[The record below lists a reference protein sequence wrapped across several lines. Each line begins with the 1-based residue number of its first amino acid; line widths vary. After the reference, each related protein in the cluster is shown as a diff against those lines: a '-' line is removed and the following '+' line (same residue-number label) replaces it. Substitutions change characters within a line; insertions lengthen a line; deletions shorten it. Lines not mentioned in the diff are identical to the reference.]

1 MFKPQSFHLQWHIT
15 ERCNLNCKHC
25 YFDKKFLKNELSL
38 TQVFNIFND
47 YIKLLKKWKL
57 SRERA
62 MISIT
67 GGEPLIR
74 ADLLKFLKK
83 CHQNRKKTRYGI
95 LTNGILLNDKKIA
108 ELKKFEIDYVQV
120 SLEGMEKRN
129 DEVRGKGTF
138 EKIVKAVNLLIK
150 NGINTVVSVTVTKQ
164 NLKDVS
170 SLIELSKGLKVNAL
184 GLRRFIPIGRG
195 KQMRELM
202 LSPQETKDLYLYV
215 LKMRQKLKDSKSK
228 LALIIGC
235 EDGILAQ
242 EGYRVNGCVAGYS
255 SLTIL
260 PNGDVYPCRRL
271 PIYVGNVLKQSL
283 EEIFYKSTK
292 LEELRNHFN
301 IDIRCQNCHYFSKCM
316 GGAKCVSYGY
326 WQGPNV
332 NNPQFLPDP
341 QCWGLFKDIHNAK
354 RRQT

>member
-1 MFKPQSFHLQWHIT
+1 MKKMIIKHRYRPNSFHLQWHIT

-25 YFDKKFLKNELSL
+25 YFDERFLKNELSL
-38 TQVFNIFND
+38 NQVLNIFDD
-47 YIKLLKKWKL
+47 YFKLLKKWRI

-67 GGEPLIR
+67 GGEPLVR
-74 ADLLKFLKK
+74 ADFPKLLKK
-83 CHQNRKKTRYGI
+83 CYQNRKKTRYGI
-95 LTNGILLNDKKIA
+95 LTNGILLNDRKIA
-108 ELKKFEIDYVQV
+108 ELKKFKIDYVQV

-129 DEVRGKGTF
+129 DEIRGKETF
-138 EKIVKAVNLLIK
+138 KKVVKAVKLLTK
-150 NGINTVVSVTVTKQ
+150 NGINTAVSVTVTRQ
-164 NLKDVS
+164 NLKDIPL
-170 SLIELSKGLKVNAL
+170 LIKLSKELKVNAL

-195 KQMRELM
+195 EKMRELM
-202 LSPQETKDLYLYV
+202 LSPQETKDLYLYI
-215 LKMRQKLKDSKSK
+215 LETKQKLKDLKSK
-228 LALIIGC
+228 LILTIGC

-283 EEIFYKSTK
+283 EDIFYKSTK
-292 LEELRNHFN
+292 LKELRDYRKM
-301 IDIRCQNCHYFSKCM
+301 DIRCQHCSYFGKCM

-326 WQGPNV
+326 WKNIHV
-332 NNPQFLPDP
+332 KNPQFLPDP
-341 QCWGLFKDIHNAK
+341 QCWRLFK
-354 RRQT
+354 